1 MNFRSLDLGLLV
13 IRLGF
18 GLGFVWFHGLP
29 KLLGGPERWAGVG
42 SAMGNFGIDF
52 GHQWWG
58 LLAAVIETFGGLF
71 LGAGLFFR
79 PVSLALMAVMLA
91 ASVNHIVTGQGSPG
105 HALKNAFLFIGLAFT
120 GPGRYSVDAWWRRRR
135 TGGAA
140 V

>member
-29 KLLGGPERWAGVG
+29 KLLGGPERWTGVG
-42 SAMGNFGIDF
+42 GAVGNFGIGF

-71 LGAGLFFR
+71 LAAGLFFR
-79 PVSLALMAVMLA
+79 PVSLALMAVMVA
-91 ASVNHIVTGQGSPG
+91 AATNHIVTGQGSPG